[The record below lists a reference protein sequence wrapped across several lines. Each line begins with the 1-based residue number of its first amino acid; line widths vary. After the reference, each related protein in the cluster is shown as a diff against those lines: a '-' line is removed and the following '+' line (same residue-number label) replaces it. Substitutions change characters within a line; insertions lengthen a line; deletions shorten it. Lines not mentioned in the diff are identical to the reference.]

1 MNNNIAR
8 PKKVTPPDL
17 SKLLTAQHAQ
27 IYELNAT
34 NAVPTVAKVIGR
46 IKSRERHYLLTVVA

>member
-8 PKKVTPPDL
+8 PKKLNSTEL
-17 SKLLTAQHAQ
+17 AKLLTAPQAQ

-34 NAVPTVAKVIGR
+34 NAVPTVAKVVGKIR
-46 IKSRERHYLLTVVA
+46 SRECYYLVSTRK